1 MRRTLAIITLL
12 AAAVLLTDCRR
23 KEVIPDDTL
32 ADIFHDA
39 FIVNSYVGVE
49 RLDLDSLDIYE
60 PIFDKYGYTSRDVRY
75 TVANFSRRKSA
86 RLDAVVKQAISR
98 LEEESDELKRQVTI
112 LDTVQ
117 EVSIRRY
124 RRTVVDDSLI
134 VVRKAADSAKLR
146 VEISPIATGTYNVS
160 YDYEYNED
168 PTKYPRRISM
178 WVERFGGGKFSNV
191 SYRMRKKESVY
202 RNFTTDS
209 TDTKIVLDLG
219 SYDSKNR
226 NRKQDLTIRNLKVTF
241 SPSPETAMDSMFRSY
256 VDIRVFA
263 DEFLPQK
270 DSLALPADSAR
281 VD

>member
-1 MRRTLAIITLL
+1 MRRTIVTLSIIL
-12 AAAVLLTDCRR
+12 AAVLLTDCRR

-49 RLDLDSLDIYE
+49 RLDLDSLEIYE
-60 PIFDKYGYTSRDVRY
+60 PIFNRYGYTSRDVRY

-86 RLDAVVKQAISR
+86 RLDVVVKQAINR

-117 EVSIRRY
+117 EVAMRRY
-124 RRTVVDDSLI
+124 RRTVLDDSLI
-134 VVRKAADSAKLR
+134 VVRKAADSTKLR
-146 VEISPIATGTYNVS
+146 VEISPLATGTYNVS
-160 YDYEYNED
+160 YEYEYNED

-178 WVERFGGGKFSNV
+178 WVERFGGGRFSNV
-191 SYRMRKKESVY
+191 SYRMRKRESVY

-209 TDTKIVLDLG
+209 TNTKLVLDLG
-219 SYDSKNR
+219 SYDGKRR
-226 NRKQDLTIRNLKVTF
+226 NRDQDLTIRNLKVVF
-241 SPSPETAMDSMFRSY
+241 SPSPETAMDSMFMSY
-256 VDIRVFA
+256 VDTRIFA